1 MTDRPLPQ
9 VTETNGNANHDR
21 ISDRISELRR
31 VIWDGELLPI
41 ARAGELAQS
50 RLIGTLAGWSGGG
63 L

>member
-1 MTDRPLPQ
+1 LPQ

-41 ARAGELAQS
+41 ARAGELA
-50 RLIGTLAGWSGGG
+50 
-63 L
+63 